1 MLHGTRAPEKPG
13 QGVIITFK
21 CMQGKSTLT
30 ISNLPSWQQ
39 ILSFHI
45 PVCNDRG
52 DEYADGI
59 REGNFS
65 FSSNNHRTHKEGCGT
80 RW

>member
-1 MLHGTRAPEKPG
+1 M
-13 QGVIITFK
+13 VCN

-30 ISNLPSWQQ
+30 ISNFSDWQQ

-52 DEYADGI
+52 DEHAETKI
-59 REGNFS
+59 SLSALITTE
-65 FSSNNHRTHKEGCGT
+65 HT
-80 RW
+80 RKAVERGGS